1 MKVRNIILMTASI
14 AMTACSKQAVP
25 TAIPE
30 DAKIEQQVEELLSKM
45 DLDAKIG
52 QMTELAIDV
61 LGETINGE
69 FQLDEAKLHKA
80 IAEYKVGSFLN
91 APGPVAQSPEK
102 WNEIIGRI
110 QELSMAEIGIPCI
123 WIRIM
128 VLPIHWAA
136 RSFLKISIW
145 VLPSIRI

>member
-1 MKVRNIILMTASI
+1 MTASI

-61 LGETINGE
+61 LGETINAVSYTH
-69 FQLDEAKLHKA
+69 LDV
-80 IAEYKVGSFLN
+80 YKRQFR
-91 APGPVAQSPEK
+91 AQ
-102 WNEIIGRI
+102 I
-110 QELSMAEIGIPCI
+110 QI
-123 WIRIM
+123 
-128 VLPIHWAA
+128 VV
-136 RSFLKISIW
+136 FT
-145 VLPSIRI
+145 